1 MILLLM
7 ASAALLPV
15 PGSIDP
21 GITQANIGRT
31 VCRAG
36 YTATIRPSTSYTSRL
51 KAQQMRA
58 GHLSGNPSE
67 YEEDHRVPLALGGAP
82 RDPRNLW
89 PEPIGAALLKDRLET
104 AIHRDLCSGRLSLAQ
119 AQAIFLGDYWAEY
132 RRRFSK

>member
-7 ASAALLPV
+7 AAALLPV

-21 GITQANIGRT
+21 GITQANIRST

-36 YTATIRPSTSYTSRL
+36 YTATIRPSARYTSRL
-51 KAQQMRA
+51 KAQQMKA

-67 YEEDHRVPLALGGAP
+67 YEEDHRVPLEIGGAP

-89 PEPIGAALLKDRLET
+89 PEPIGAARQKDRLEN
-104 AIHRDLCSGRLSLAQ
+104 AIHRDLCSGRLSLAK
-119 AQAIFLGDYWAEY
+119 AQAIFLGDFQAEY